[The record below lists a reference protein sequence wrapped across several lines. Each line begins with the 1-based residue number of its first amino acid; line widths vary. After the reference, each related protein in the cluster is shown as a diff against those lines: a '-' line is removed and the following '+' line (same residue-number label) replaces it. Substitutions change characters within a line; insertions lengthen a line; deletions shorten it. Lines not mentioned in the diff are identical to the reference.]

1 MDSEFEVSG
10 GDWTLLEDNDTEDST
25 VNDNDEN
32 SNEQDNGETEES
44 GNSEMDSMTI
54 AEIKKELDAFGK
66 KYNPKAKKAELY
78 ELMMKGS

>member
-54 AEIKKELDAFGK
+54 AEIKKKNLMHLVRNTIQKLK
-66 KYNPKAKKAELY
+66 K
-78 ELMMKGS
+78 S